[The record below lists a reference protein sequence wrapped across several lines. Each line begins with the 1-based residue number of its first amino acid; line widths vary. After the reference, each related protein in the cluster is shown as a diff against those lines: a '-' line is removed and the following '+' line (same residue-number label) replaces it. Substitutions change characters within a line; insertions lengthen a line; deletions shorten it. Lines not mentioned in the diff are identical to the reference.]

1 MSDVDLIEEEARRF
15 AARTGMAYEEAE
27 LLLKGFEN
35 RLEIPGHE
43 DWD

>member
-1 MSDVDLIEEEARRF
+1 MSEADIVEEEARRF

-35 RLEIPGHE
+35 RLEIPTE
-43 DWD
+43 EEWN